1 MALQLRNVLTLQD
14 DSKLTKEEK
23 WLKEAYANIIRNLI
37 QSVTTQSS
45 KRNYISSASQFDP
58 FVEKFM
64 GIDNVGYDKF
74 DYKALLEITSYIWA
88 SKGGRGTLLEKII
101 TSLGGIYADSA
112 VNFLEIFSILNRKL
126 KDENKRSFA
135 ANGWTIN
142 DKSIKGLKFD
152 LVNCID
158 DRLILMEIKN
168 RVDSGGTSARGET
181 LNKKFITLCN
191 IAESHEKIFL
201 YGDKSYDLISALK
214 AMGVTK
220 LELYMGLLFNK
231 DGNEATIEGDK
242 SKGFY
247 SSSRTFMKNY
257 DNKRHSCEVLF
268 DEKLLKISLKD
279 GDFII
284 SVAMLYGNEVMNVFT
299 SMLYNL
305 HSLIEKVFA
314 GNWDDFWLIFSITIS
329 ERAMLLRKNTNY
341 MMQIYKLKEY
351 DQEFAELFSKFCSN
365 SSNSGI
371 LGNLLNYSEEKIL
384 AYPSNLENSKNK
396 SYLCDCLYA
405 FASYIMS
412 ESLII
417 RKGRKKSI
425 SKSSKA

>member
-1 MALQLRNVLTLQD
+1 MPLPLRNLLTLQD

-37 QSVTTQSS
+37 QSVITQSS
-45 KRNYISSASQFDP
+45 NQNYISSASQFDP

-101 TSLGGIYADSA
+101 TSLGGTYADST
-112 VNFLEIFSILNRKL
+112 VNFSEIFSILNRKL
-126 KDENKRSFA
+126 KDENKSSFA
-135 ANGWTIN
+135 ASGWTIN
-142 DKSIKGLKFD
+142 DKSIMGLKFD

-158 DRLILMEIKN
+158 GRLILMEIKN

-181 LNKKFITLCN
+181 LNKKFFTLCN
-191 IAESHEKIFL
+191 LAESHEKVFL
-201 YGDKSYDLISALK
+201 YDDKSYDLISALK
-214 AMGVTK
+214 AFGITK

-231 DGNEATIEGDK
+231 DGNEATIDGDK

-257 DNKRHSCEVLF
+257 VNKPHSCEVLF
-268 DEKLLKISLKD
+268 DEKLLKISLNA
-279 GDFII
+279 GGFMI

-314 GNWDDFWLIFSITIS
+314 GNWDDF
-329 ERAMLLRKNTNY
+329 
-341 MMQIYKLKEY
+341 
-351 DQEFAELFSKFCSN
+351 
-365 SSNSGI
+365 
-371 LGNLLNYSEEKIL
+371 
-384 AYPSNLENSKNK
+384 
-396 SYLCDCLYA
+396 
-405 FASYIMS
+405 
-412 ESLII
+412 
-417 RKGRKKSI
+417 
-425 SKSSKA
+425 